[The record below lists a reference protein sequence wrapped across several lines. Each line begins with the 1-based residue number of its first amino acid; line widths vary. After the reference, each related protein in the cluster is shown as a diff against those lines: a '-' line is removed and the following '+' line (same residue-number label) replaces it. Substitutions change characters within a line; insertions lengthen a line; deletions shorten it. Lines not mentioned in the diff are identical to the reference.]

1 MISNTQITAQPEY
14 DIQFWNAMRNK
25 EAREDILAKGRDIMV
40 IVCMML
46 FGNKK
51 VRILSVLI
59 KQLQVF
65 KNAKTDKISVWDI
78 VCFIFFPIVLSVII
92 TFGFGS
98 IIDDTLAGV
107 LTTVFAF
114 VFTVLFGFAAI
125 LVGKLDCDNEIEKQV
140 VGETF
145 VSIMTSNILSLIAS
159 ILSIAIIITGDE
171 KAKLILTICVYS
183 FSFMIIMLLLMISKR
198 TFIIY
203 CENKK

>member
-1 MISNTQITAQPEY
+1 MPSKIVLVVVAV
-14 DIQFWNAMRNK
+14 
-25 EAREDILAKGRDIMV
+25 V
-40 IVCMML
+40 IVCAML

-51 VRILSVLI
+51 VRVLPVLI

-65 KNAKTDKISVWDI
+65 KNAKTNKISIWDI
-78 VCFIFFPIVLSVII
+78 VCFVIMPIVLAVLIA
-92 TFGFGS
+92 FGFGCT
-98 IIDDTLAGV
+98 IDNILAGV

-125 LVGKLDCDNEIEKQV
+125 LVGKLDSNNEIEKQV

-145 VSIMTSNILSLIAS
+145 VSIMTSNILSLISAV
-159 ILSIAIIITGDE
+159 ISIAIIITNNE
-171 KAKLILTICVYS
+171 IANLVLSICIYS

-203 CENKK
+203 CNNKK

>member
-1 MISNTQITAQPEY
+1 MPSKI
-14 DIQFWNAMRNK
+14 
-25 EAREDILAKGRDIMV
+25 ILIVMAMV

-51 VRILSVLI
+51 VRILSVLL

-78 VCFIFFPIVLSVII
+78 DCFIFFPIVLSVII

-183 FSFMIIMLLLMISKR
+183 FSFIIIMLLLMISKR

>member
-1 MISNTQITAQPEY
+1 MPSKI
-14 DIQFWNAMRNK
+14 
-25 EAREDILAKGRDIMV
+25 ILIVMAMV

-78 VCFIFFPIVLSVII
+78 VCFIFFPVVLSVII

-159 ILSIAIIITGDE
+159 ILSIAIIITSDE

>member
-1 MISNTQITAQPEY
+1 MPSKI
-14 DIQFWNAMRNK
+14 
-25 EAREDILAKGRDIMV
+25 ILIVMAMV

-107 LTTVFAF
+107 LTTVFAS

>member
-1 MISNTQITAQPEY
+1 MPSKI
-14 DIQFWNAMRNK
+14 
-25 EAREDILAKGRDIMV
+25 ILIVMAMV

-65 KNAKTDKISVWDI
+65 KNAKTDKISV
-78 VCFIFFPIVLSVII
+78 FPIVLSVII

>member
-1 MISNTQITAQPEY
+1 MPSKI
-14 DIQFWNAMRNK
+14 
-25 EAREDILAKGRDIMV
+25 ILIVMAMV

-125 LVGKLDCDNEIEKQV
+125 LVGKLDCDNENKI
-140 VGETF
+140 F
-145 VSIMTSNILSLIAS
+145 V
-159 ILSIAIIITGDE
+159 D
-171 KAKLILTICVYS
+171 
-183 FSFMIIMLLLMISKR
+183 R
-198 TFIIY
+198 
-203 CENKK
+203 

>member
-1 MISNTQITAQPEY
+1 MPSKI
-14 DIQFWNAMRNK
+14 
-25 EAREDILAKGRDIMV
+25 ILIVMAMV

-145 VSIMTSNILSLIAS
+145 VSIMTSNILSLISS

>member
-1 MISNTQITAQPEY
+1 MPNRMVLVVIAI
-14 DIQFWNAMRNK
+14 I
-25 EAREDILAKGRDIMV
+25 IM
-40 IVCMML
+40 CTML

-51 VRILSVLI
+51 VRVLPVLI

-65 KNAKTDKISVWDI
+65 RNAKTGKTSVWDI
-78 VCFIFFPIVLSVII
+78 ICFIFLPIILAIII
-92 TFGFGS
+92 TLGIGC
-98 IIDDTLAGV
+98 IIDDALAGV

-125 LVGKLDCDNEIEKQV
+125 LVGKLDSNNEIEKQV

-145 VSIMTSNILSLIAS
+145 VSIMTSNILSLVVT
-159 ILSIAIIITGDE
+159 ILSIMVVITNNNVVSM
-171 KAKLILTICVYS
+171 ILSICIYS

-203 CENKK
+203 CNNKK

>member
-1 MISNTQITAQPEY
+1 MPSKI
-14 DIQFWNAMRNK
+14 
-25 EAREDILAKGRDIMV
+25 ILIVMAMV

-51 VRILSVLI
+51 VRISSVLI

>member
-1 MISNTQITAQPEY
+1 MPSKI
-14 DIQFWNAMRNK
+14 
-25 EAREDILAKGRDIMV
+25 ILIVMAMV

-65 KNAKTDKISVWDI
+65 KNAKTDKISAWDI

>member
-1 MISNTQITAQPEY
+1 MPSKI
-14 DIQFWNAMRNK
+14 
-25 EAREDILAKGRDIMV
+25 ILIVMAMV

-65 KNAKTDKISVWDI
+65 KNAKTDKISIWDI

-92 TFGFGS
+92 TFGVGS

>member
-1 MISNTQITAQPEY
+1 MPSKI
-14 DIQFWNAMRNK
+14 
-25 EAREDILAKGRDIMV
+25 ILIVMAMV

-159 ILSIAIIITGDE
+159 ILSIAIIITCDE

>member
-1 MISNTQITAQPEY
+1 MPSKI
-14 DIQFWNAMRNK
+14 
-25 EAREDILAKGRDIMV
+25 ILIVMAMV

-159 ILSIAIIITGDE
+159 ILSIAIIITGGE

>member
-1 MISNTQITAQPEY
+1 MPSKI
-14 DIQFWNAMRNK
+14 
-25 EAREDILAKGRDIMV
+25 ILIVMAMV

-78 VCFIFFPIVLSVII
+78 VCFIFFSIVLSVII

>member
-1 MISNTQITAQPEY
+1 MVIPC
-14 DIQFWNAMRNK
+14 WNYHTRCSMPSK
-25 EAREDILAKGRDIMV
+25 IILIVMAMV

>member
-1 MISNTQITAQPEY
+1 MPSKI
-14 DIQFWNAMRNK
+14 
-25 EAREDILAKGRDIMV
+25 ILIVMAMV

-159 ILSIAIIITGDE
+159 ILSIAIIITSDE

>member
-1 MISNTQITAQPEY
+1 MP
-14 DIQFWNAMRNK
+14 NK
-25 EAREDILAKGRDIMV
+25 IVLIV
-40 IVCMML
+40 IAVLIIGAML

-51 VRILSVLI
+51 VRVLPVLM

-65 KNAKTDKISVWDI
+65 KNAKTDKTSIWDI
-78 VCFIFFPIVLSVII
+78 ICFIILPIALAALIAI
-92 TFGFGS
+92 GFGCVV
-98 IIDDTLAGV
+98 DDNLAGV

-125 LVGKLDCDNEIEKQV
+125 LVGKLDSNNEIEKQV

-145 VSIMTSNILSLIAS
+145 VSIMSSNILLLIAAIVS
-159 ILSIAIIITGDE
+159 IVIIITNNE
-171 KAKLILTICVYS
+171 TSRLVLSIIIYS

-203 CENKK
+203 CSNKK